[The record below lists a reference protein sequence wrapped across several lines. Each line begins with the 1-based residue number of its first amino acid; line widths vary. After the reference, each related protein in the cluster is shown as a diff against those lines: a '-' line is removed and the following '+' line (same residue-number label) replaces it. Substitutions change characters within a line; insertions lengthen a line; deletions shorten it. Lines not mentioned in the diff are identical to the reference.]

1 MKTIN
6 SEKSLV
12 LFDQNRSSSNIHH
25 INDGI
30 GTRLLLKTNY
40 LNVFNTIAEELKT
53 KQYVSFVKLWH
64 KVCDKACSTVRA
76 KLRDLILND
85 YEDAE
90 TDIDKVVVKF
100 RGNLGEIFA
109 EAFFTNNLSQ
119 FVDGSSYEPV
129 DPTNERFVDA
139 TSTSPID
146 NLPIGIQVKNYNV
159 ELVHIETFVKAAAED
174 CYWLRVDKKIK
185 PEDVAAY
192 LSSPHQVIFSFTDT
206 RDLFKESHAAAVI
219 FLGPWYI
226 DSVNLQGNVKMQ
238 IPARWQFFKKIADEI
253 RQMH

>member
-1 MKTIN
+1 MKTI
-6 SEKSLV
+6 SSDKSLV

-30 GTRLLLKTNY
+30 GTKLLLKDNY
-40 LNVFNTIAEELKT
+40 FSVFNTLAEELKT

-64 KVCDKACSTVRA
+64 KVCDKECSVVRA
-76 KLRDLILND
+76 KLRALILND

-90 TDIDKVVVKF
+90 SDIDKVVMKF

-129 DPTNERFVDA
+129 DPANERFIDA
-139 TSTSPID
+139 TSVSTAD
-146 NLPIGIQVKNYNV
+146 GLPIGIQVKNYNV
-159 ELVHIETFVKAAAED
+159 NLVGKEIFDKAAAED

-185 PEDVAAY
+185 IDDVAAY
-192 LSSPHQVIFSFTDT
+192 LASPHQIIFSFTDAHE
-206 RDLFKESHAAAVI
+206 LFKDSHADVVM
-219 FLGPWYI
+219 FLGPQYI
-226 DSVNLQGNVKMQ
+226 DNAKLQGSMKMK
-238 IPARWQFFKKIADEI
+238 IPARWQLFKKIADEI
-253 RQMH
+253 EHVM